1 MNGSMS
7 RLRSGKVSKSMKH
20 VKTKFGKKKERKSSG
35 LRAKDRKFT
44 NGTPVFNQDN
54 GKTSKK
60 SFKFNDQ
67 SSNSG

>member
-1 MNGSMS
+1 
-7 RLRSGKVSKSMKH
+7 MKH